1 MKDTTLTDSELSL
14 FELPPDF
21 PHSPPK
27 DYKYK
32 VQRKNTS
39 VLSIWTVYQGEYV
52 YNVGEESICIWGFY
66 NPKKQQY
73 YAPINSTKV
82 GDKVSVNDT
91 SPYSAMKKN
100 LNPLEALLYS

>member
-1 MKDTTLTDSELSL
+1 MI
-14 FELPPDF
+14 DF
-21 PHSPPK
+21 PHLPPEGFSYSFESFNARYDAVWIVNHSEFSYRDTPPK
-27 DYKYK
+27 
-32 VQRKNTS
+32 S
-39 VLSIWTVYQGEYV
+39 
-52 YNVGEESICIWGFY
+52 IWGFY